1 MSRLDPTKLDDLLL
15 SRVRLGILS
24 ALAGGDELGFT
35 FLRDS
40 LGLTDGNLSVQMR
53 KLEDARYLTIRKIF
67 VDQKPKTF
75 CRISPEG
82 RGALV
87 AFVKNLAGVLE
98 KG

>member
-1 MSRLDPTKLDDLLL
+1 MPRLDPTKLDDLLL
-15 SRVRLGILS
+15 SRARLGILS
-24 ALAGGDELGFT
+24 GLAGGDELGFT

-53 KLEDARYLTIRKIF
+53 KLEEARYLTIRKIF
-67 VDQKPKTF
+67 VGRKPKTF

-82 RGALV
+82 REALV
-87 AFVKNLAGVLE
+87 VFVKSLEDVLK